1 MDGNNKSN
9 VFAILAL
16 VASIISLVIALI
28 VGCCV
33 PFQGVAICMGGP
45 FGIASIV
52 FIILS
57 FVYKQSTGMTIASI
71 ICTVLS
77 VVVVIVNMII
87 GVVAGGIST
96 FLPMLPSEFW
106 SFLDM

>member
-16 VASIISLVIALI
+16 VASIISLVIALV
-28 VGCCV
+28 VGCCA
-33 PFQGVAICMGGP
+33 PGAAICIGAP

-87 GVVAGGIST
+87 GVVAGSFST
-96 FLPMLPSEFW
+96 FLQLLPSEFW